1 MFKKLAIILI
11 SMLMTLSFIPMNV
24 SAAESDTF
32 DITVTG
38 EFLWIDIT
46 NLTWAIGTVAM
57 SSVTYTNET
66 GITFLADISNSSVNT
81 DLKLAITGDGATWSS
96 AAAAAGI
103 GADTYLLNASTDTW
117 VDNDTQVVA
126 TSATTISSGV
136 TAGQDEYFDL
146 MFSAPSSTTVGDAQ
160 SITVTASVVKA

>member
-1 MFKKLAIILI
+1 MFKKIAIILI
-11 SMLMTLSFIPMNV
+11 SMLMTLSFIPMNA

-46 NLTWAIGTVAM
+46 NATWAIGTVAM

-66 GITFLADISNSSVNT
+66 GITFIADISNSSVST
-81 DLKLAITGDGATWSS
+81 DLKLEITGDGTTWNS

-103 GADTYLLNASTDTW
+103 GADTYLLNASIDTW
-117 VDNDTQVVA
+117 VADDTQVVA
-126 TSATTISSGV
+126 TPSTISSGI
-136 TAGQDEYFDL
+136 TAGQDESFDL